1 MEDGWEGGRT
11 GRRSARGVRG
21 SGGHEP
27 LTPSRFL
34 PRPASFRPVLRCRAH
49 HPPPAR
55 HAVRCKRVTGEG
67 RWLTVARRSEAQ
79 GPPLPARRGP
89 AGVGAGLH
97 LHEGDGELVA
107 FPVVPVDPLRGERDK
122 HVSPAK
128 RGISPLAANS
138 VAQAPRRSKGLCF
151 LNTPVPGSLSG
162 TCCWSP
168 RVSSFVFLA
177 STICTRQS
185 RELTFKILTV
195 REHLGENSCV
205 CSHLVEEPGSARA
218 WWLAISVCTRLRGFL
233 GCWTCSA
240 NTAKVPAGLAGH
252 PAQPL
257 DMRSLRGKRVRFT
270 RGHVSFP
277 RTRLRTQPSLGNC
290 P

>member
-11 GRRSARGVRG
+11 GRGSARGVRG
-21 SGGHEP
+21 SVGHEP

-128 RGISPLAANS
+128 RGDFALS
-138 VAQAPRRSKGLCF
+138 SK
-151 LNTPVPGSLSG
+151 
-162 TCCWSP
+162 
-168 RVSSFVFLA
+168 
-177 STICTRQS
+177 
-185 RELTFKILTV
+185 
-195 REHLGENSCV
+195 
-205 CSHLVEEPGSARA
+205 
-218 WWLAISVCTRLRGFL
+218 LRGPGPQKVEGALLFKHACGL
-233 GCWTCSA
+233 GLYVERA
-240 NTAKVPAGLAGH
+240 AGH
-252 PAQPL
+252 PVLAALCFWP
-257 DMRSLRGKRVRFT
+257 RRFARGS
-270 RGHVSFP
+270 HES
-277 RTRLRTQPSLGNC
+277 
-290 P
+290 